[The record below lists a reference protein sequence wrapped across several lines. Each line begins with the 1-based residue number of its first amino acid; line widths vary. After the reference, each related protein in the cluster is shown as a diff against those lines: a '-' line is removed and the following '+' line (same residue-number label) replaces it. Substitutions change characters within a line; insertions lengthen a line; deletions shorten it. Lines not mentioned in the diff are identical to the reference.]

1 MYPVRSYVHYNVK
14 PLYYRYIHDIEWCMS
29 IEEHQNDCDAQQ
41 IVRNFLNHVWIS
53 TINFIGLFQW
63 LKKQKE
69 KCSP

>member
-1 MYPVRSYVHYNVK
+1 MYPVRKYVHYNVK
-14 PLYYRYIHDIEWCMS
+14 PQFYIHEIEWCML

-53 TINFIGLFQW
+53 TINLIVLFQW
-63 LKKQKE
+63 LKKQNKE

>member
-1 MYPVRSYVHYNVK
+1 M
-14 PLYYRYIHDIEWCMS
+14 L

-53 TINFIGLFQW
+53 TINLIVLFQW
-63 LKKQKE
+63 LKKQNKE

>member
-1 MYPVRSYVHYNVK
+1 MYPVRKYVHYNVK
-14 PLYYRYIHDIEWCMS
+14 PLFYIREIEWCML

-53 TINFIGLFQW
+53 TINLIVLFQW
-63 LKKQKE
+63 LKKQNKE

>member
-1 MYPVRSYVHYNVK
+1 MYPVRKYVHYNVK
-14 PLYYRYIHDIEWCMS
+14 PLFYIHEIEWCML

-53 TINFIGLFQW
+53 TINLIVLFQW
-63 LKKQKE
+63 LKKQNKE